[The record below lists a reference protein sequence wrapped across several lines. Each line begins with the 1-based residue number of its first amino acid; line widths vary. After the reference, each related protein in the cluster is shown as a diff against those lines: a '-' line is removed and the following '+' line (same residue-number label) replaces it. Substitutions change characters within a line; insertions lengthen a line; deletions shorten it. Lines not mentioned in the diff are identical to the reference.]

1 VVQPKGDRMRHSPS
15 NSLNEVLLSSIA
27 DPTSCPTIENKS
39 KPIRLRSWRDVASHQ
54 LGGCRT
60 VEPSAAT
67 DTLPAITRP
76 IASDDE
82 RLGGGSTSALT
93 SAAVLREPV
102 PAPEIEQEISR
113 NSLIYNG
120 NKSHPPG
127 VSTIDGGQ
135 AVPQQAAHLKFLQL
149 LKLRHPFKGT
159 TK

>member
-1 VVQPKGDRMRHSPS
+1 MSRFKNARSFIDSAFKRIAYRRGA
-15 NSLNEVLLSSIA
+15 LSTTVTVE
-27 DPTSCPTIENKS
+27 PVPLRKT
-39 KPIRLRSWRDVASHQ
+39 IRLRSWRDVASHQ

-60 VEPSAAT
+60 VDSSAAT

-76 IASDDE
+76 IVSDDE
-82 RLGGGSTSALT
+82 RLVGGSATAQT
-93 SAAVLREPV
+93 CAAVLHKPV

-113 NSLIYNG
+113 NSLICNG